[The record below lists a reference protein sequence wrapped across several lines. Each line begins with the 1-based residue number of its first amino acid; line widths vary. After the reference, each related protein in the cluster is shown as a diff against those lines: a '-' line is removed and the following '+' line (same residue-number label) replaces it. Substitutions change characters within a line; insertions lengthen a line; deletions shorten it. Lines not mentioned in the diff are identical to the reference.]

1 MKAYKPL
8 VTLKFF
14 VLGLFLLPIESFAQG
29 GGGGGPRRDPSEFVA
44 IEKQIILDSLA
55 GLNEDQ
61 KIIIEEIYKDYEKSI
76 TTIRANADPDNRE
89 AMRTNMT
96 AIRDGKNESLKAILT
111 EEQYQQFDA
120 IMKARRENMGQRRR
134 NNGGQ

>member
-1 MKAYKPL
+1 MKTHNLITPL
-8 VTLKFF
+8 NFL
-14 VLGLFLLPIESFAQG
+14 VLGLLLLPIESFSQG
-29 GGGGGPRRDPSEFVA
+29 GGGGGARRDPSEFVA

-61 KIIIEEIYKDYEKSI
+61 RLIIEEIYKDYEKSI

-96 AIRDGKNESLKAILT
+96 TIRDDKNESLKAILT
-111 EEQYQQFDA
+111 EEQYQKFDA
-120 IMKARRENMGQRRR
+120 IMKARRENMSQRRR